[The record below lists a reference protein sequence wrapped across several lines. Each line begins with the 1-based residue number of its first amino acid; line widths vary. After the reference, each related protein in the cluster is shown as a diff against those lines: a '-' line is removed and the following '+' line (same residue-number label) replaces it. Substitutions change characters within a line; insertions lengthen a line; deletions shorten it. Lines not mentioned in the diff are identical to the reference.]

1 MLRQSSSR
9 ASGCKIEYTDMHAF
23 PHTQTHTHTTIRQ
36 GYLEGILWSRQGVQA
51 RKRQTKRGRMLSLT
65 SGGGQNKNEGNTEAD
80 GADHVRISLR
90 IRPKHV
96 CKILVC
102 DVAKG
107 PGKFEK
113 LCGFGTRTRAGQ
125 VGRLRV
131 KSCAVYSFT
140 YS

>member
-1 MLRQSSSR
+1 M
-9 ASGCKIEYTDMHAF
+9 
-23 PHTQTHTHTTIRQ
+23 
-36 GYLEGILWSRQGVQA
+36 VQA
-51 RKRQTKRGRMLSLT
+51 RRSGSEAADQTRSYAEFDIR
-65 SGGGQNKNEGNTEAD
+65 GGQNKNEGNTEAD

-107 PGKFEK
+107 PGKFKK